1 MLTEASP
8 GSSRPAITAR
18 SALSTIRGTSAG
30 ATTCRACCRA
40 ATTPSSTSI
49 GRKQS
54 IRCTCRCG
62 SARSLPRRTRREC
75 ETVAGSRLSPC
86 ASPCAQSSFSPMPDP
101 EAQLR
106 ELHRARWRIAIALT
120 GGVVVIYF
128 GFILLI
134 AYRRDVLARLLM
146 PGVSVGILLGALVIV
161 ASWLLTWFYVR
172 WANSTYDTELQRI
185 REAGL

>member
-1 MLTEASP
+1 
-8 GSSRPAITAR
+8 
-18 SALSTIRGTSAG
+18 
-30 ATTCRACCRA
+30 
-40 ATTPSSTSI
+40 
-49 GRKQS
+49 
-54 IRCTCRCG
+54 
-62 SARSLPRRTRREC
+62 
-75 ETVAGSRLSPC
+75 
-86 ASPCAQSSFSPMPDP
+86 MPDP
-101 EAQLR
+101 ETQLR

-172 WANSTYDTELQRI
+172 WANAKYDTELERI
-185 REAGL
+185 RGAGL